1 MRPERRL
8 ERVSEVLPKAF
19 SLNSGAMGAAT
30 ARVAKRVRRRM
41 VNDGFILI
49 VLLERIGERKDVGE
63 NKSCLGAEWGAF
75 LYLPTNNATRRETH
89 DESGSAP
96 CLILRPTLFM
106 HNENDLERYCTTF
119 AHVHR
124 NSK

>member
-1 MRPERRL
+1 MRSERWL
-8 ERVSEVLPKAF
+8 ERDSEVLSKAF
-19 SLNSGAMGAAT
+19 SPNPGAMGAAT

-63 NKSCLGAEWGAF
+63 NKNCLGAEWGAF

-89 DESGSAP
+89 VESGREP
-96 CLILRPTLFM
+96 CLVLRPTLFM
-106 HNENDLERYCTTF
+106 HNENGLERYCTTF
-119 AHVHR
+119 PHVHR